1 MSSPAPSNP
10 KMSSDSDRTDLGLDE
25 LSGLDVVSYQRR
37 WDEIYHKTIRQIQQI
52 KGSYM
57 VHNHLITSTRRRSL
71 PREYWY

>member
-52 KGSYM
+52 KEGEK
-57 VHNHLITSTRRRSL
+57 ISL
-71 PREYWY
+71 QRDHSSIPADDKK